1 MNMKKN
7 LNMTVGRFQP
17 FTQGHLNMINE
28 GEAPCI
34 VYRINSNDK
43 VPNTLKGFKVSGR
56 VIKKDS
62 VQIVAY
68 YIDNPEGDL
77 TEQQKEL
84 LKRPFTN
91 ELIDKELDI
100 VKRNCDKIIEV
111 VPVLNAYQAFAMF
124 NKFILDH
131 HDEYEP
137 NYWMC
142 GNDRVDTFVK
152 MIEKDDE
159 VAIERDGK
167 KYPNV
172 CKGKLKTNI
181 GKGRTEGVSGTAVRK
196 SILNND
202 KAAFSRI
209 MPKGVDSMFNDFVN
223 AFHEFKGKLLNLIKE
238 SHMSLRDYVFERLI
252 NKTKEVY
259 VMEGGQA
266 GHMSHP
272 FDYTDF
278 TANDLIQL
286 VDDLFSGKVEHMKE
300 KLDGFNIMAS
310 MNNKGDV
317 VFIRN
322 KSNLNSEN
330 GGMSIQ
336 DMMEKWAEKEHQK
349 KVFKQSGDIITT
361 IFKKLGKSF
370 FNPDSTHRKVI
381 NCECIVAGKTNIL
394 PYASDKVAFH
404 GYQIYE
410 LQNGKWNL
418 QEDVEGNV
426 DDLYKAAEGIDAAK
440 PRQDLVIRSLQDGI
454 KFAEKF
460 NKEIAK
466 LWNDEGLTMDKSV
479 EDWKHVR
486 FKKFA
491 PEWCREDN
499 DIFNRI
505 CNDDKSVKATE
516 LKKRYPEHKDDISQ
530 LEKSIKKEVVGN
542 IMEPMDTLFLSI
554 GNELID
560 LLDGFINSGTKD
572 KVITTLKQDLESTI
586 DAVEKSNS
594 DKAKDKL
601 QTAMR
606 RLQKLNDKFN
616 VAEGIVIMY
625 KGRRM
630 KFTGSFAALNQALGT
645 RFELE

>member
-1 MNMKKN
+1 MNMKKK
-7 LNMTVGRFQP
+7 LNITVGRFQP